1 MALCLALLSLSSS
14 NAQVDSTTGNLV
26 NFTGSPTST
35 TGNWVNGVYVN
46 QICFQSGQPGNCGP
60 NPSIRAESGSIN
72 FSYGTTNLNQVVNI
86 NNALAAAGT
95 GIQLS
100 GFNFGFRAKNGNG
113 WDDGRQDYLSA
124 YVKVYD
130 SAGKVV
136 ENYDYTQY
144 TNRQYNWSDF
154 NFTETFT
161 KPYNTNKLGAAQFG
175 FIGRDNNFWA
185 GNYGPEIMNVSFSLN
200 YRVDPC
206 AANPASS
213 PTCPGFNNLI
223 KTTNVVVPSGISI
236 AGLTTNEAGSSG
248 APTLNVGGVQLST
261 TGGIT
266 APDNVPQVLKD
277 VQAITQQ
284 SQPSQIQQQLASS
297 AVQSQQQ
304 SNKSAPN
311 MSLIMNLIGQIQAA
325 DKATQTAAV
334 QNANQVAATSS
345 AKAQEQAM
353 ATVDNLN
360 AMSMSSSQASQIQTV
375 SAAQMS
381 APPAQ
386 QISTSAV
393 QLQGPTIT
401 SLQSLMMSSTQSTN
415 SSQSIN
421 STTVNTTP
429 QTNQISYQAPTN
441 SNSAFSIASAYSASK
456 NQLGTTYNEQQ
467 LSSLLSIQQ
476 TVAETAPV
484 QFSKIETRPLDADT
498 PMLPNINSMP
508 RSTSVTDIAETK
520 VNIETNQTEQPTET
534 VKKNVQSNELAGG
547 VDIAA
552 MATQPKGFDVY
563 ATTIMKDGTFYVP
576 KDIYGNQK
584 TIDNARALRSLS
596 SDRLHQ
602 DMIDLQYRR

>member
-46 QICFQSGQPGNCGP
+46 QICFQAGQPGNCGP

-113 WDDGRQDYLSA
+113 WDDGRQDYLAA
-124 YVKVYD
+124 YVNIYN

-200 YRVDPC
+200 YRIDPC

-223 KTTNVVVPSGISI
+223 KSTNVVVPSGISI
-236 AGLTTNEAGSSG
+236 AGLTTNDTASSG
-248 APTLNVGGVQLST
+248 TPIINVGGVQLST
-261 TGGIT
+261 SGVIT

-277 VQAITQQ
+277 VQAVTQQ
-284 SQPSQIQQQLASS
+284 SQPAQIQQLPASS

-360 AMSMSSSQASQIQTV
+360 AMSMASSQESQIQTA
-375 SAAQMS
+375 STAQMS

-386 QISTSAV
+386 PTSTSAV
-393 QLQGPTIT
+393 QLQGPTTT
-401 SLQSLMMSSTQSTN
+401 SLQSLMTASTQSM
-415 SSQSIN
+415 N
-421 STTVNTTP
+421 STNVNTAQ
-429 QTNQISYQAPTN
+429 QTNQISYQAPAN
-441 SNSAFSIASAYSASK
+441 SNSVFSMTSAYSASK
-456 NQLGTTYNEQQ
+456 SQASIYNEQQ

-476 TVAETAPV
+476 PIAETAPV
-484 QFSKIETRPLDADT
+484 QMTRIETRSLDAEV
-498 PMLPNINSMP
+498 PVMLVASAMP
-508 RSTSVTDIAETK
+508 RGSSVTEIAETRT
-520 VNIETNQTEQPTET
+520 NIETAQTEQQTET
-534 VKKNVQSNELAGG
+534 VKKNVQPNELAGG
-547 VDIAA
+547 VDIASI
-552 MATQPKGFDVY
+552 ATQPKGFDVY
-563 ATTIMKDGTFYVP
+563 ATTIMKDGAFYAP

-584 TIDNARALRSLS
+584 TIDNARALRQLS

>member
-46 QICFQSGQPGNCGP
+46 QICFQAGQPGNCGP
-60 NPSIRAESGSIN
+60 NPSIRAESGNIN
-72 FSYGTTNLNQVVNI
+72 FSYGTTNLNQVVDI
-86 NNALAAAGT
+86 NNALSAAGT

-154 NFTETFT
+154 NFTETFN

-223 KTTNVVVPSGISI
+223 KSTNVISPSGISI
-236 AGLTTNEAGSSG
+236 AGLTTNDAGSSG
-248 APTLNVGGVQLST
+248 TPIINVGGVQLST
-261 TGGIT
+261 TGVIT
-266 APDNVPQVLKD
+266 APDNIPQVLKD
-277 VQAITQQ
+277 VQAVTQQ
-284 SQPSQIQQQLASS
+284 SQPVQIQQPLASS

-311 MSLIMNLIGQIQAA
+311 MNLIMNLIGQIQAA

-345 AKAQEQAM
+345 ANAQEQSM

-360 AMSMSSSQASQIQTV
+360 AMSMASSQSSQIQTA
-375 SAAQMS
+375 STAQMS

-386 QISTSAV
+386 PTNTSAV
-393 QLQGPTIT
+393 QIQGPTTT
-401 SLQSLMMSSTQSTN
+401 SLQSLMTASTQSMNLNN
-415 SSQSIN
+415 S
-421 STTVNTTP
+421 NTTQ
-429 QTNQISYQAPTN
+429 QTNQISYQAPAN
-441 SNSAFSIASAYSASK
+441 SNSSFLTAANSANR
-456 NQLGTTYNEQQ
+456 NQLGPTYNNQQ
-467 LSSLLSIQQ
+467 LSSILSIQP
-476 TVAETAPV
+476 VAETAPV
-484 QFSKIETRPLDADT
+484 QTTKIETKSLEPDVPA
-498 PMLPNINSMP
+498 MP
-508 RSTSVTDIAETK
+508 ITSSISRSASVTEIVETK
-520 VNIETNQTEQPTET
+520 VNIETNQTEQKTET
-534 VKKNVQSNELAGG
+534 VKKNVEPNDLAGG

-563 ATTIMKDGTFYVP
+563 ATTLMKDGIFYPP

>member
-1 MALCLALLSLSSS
+1 MLLSLSSS
-14 NAQVDSTTGNLV
+14 NAQNVDSTTGNLV
-26 NFTGSPTST
+26 NFTGSPTAT
-35 TGNWVNGVYVN
+35 TGNWVNGVLVN
-46 QICFQSGQPGNCGP
+46 QLCFHAGEPGNCGP
-60 NPSIRAESGSIN
+60 NPSIRAESGNIN
-72 FSYGTTNLNQVVNI
+72 FSYGNVNLNQVVNI

-95 GIQLS
+95 GVQLS

-113 WDDGRQDYLSA
+113 WDDGRQDYLAA
-124 YVKVYD
+124 YVNIYN

-144 TNRQYNWSDF
+144 TNGKYNWSDF

-161 KPYNTNKLGAAQFG
+161 KPYNINKLGAAQFG
-175 FIGRDNNFWA
+175 FVGRDNNFWA

-206 AANPASS
+206 VANPASS

-223 KTTNVVVPSGISI
+223 KSTNVVVPSGISI
-236 AGLTTNEAGSSG
+236 AGLTSNDTASSG
-248 APTLNVGGVQLST
+248 TPIINVGGVQLST
-261 TGGIT
+261 SGVIT

-277 VQAITQQ
+277 VQAVTQQ
-284 SQPSQIQQQLASS
+284 SQPAQIQQPPASS

-360 AMSMSSSQASQIQTV
+360 AMSMASSQESQIQTA
-375 SAAQMS
+375 STAQMS

-386 QISTSAV
+386 PTSTSAV
-393 QLQGPTIT
+393 QLQGPTTT
-401 SLQSLMMSSTQSTN
+401 SLQSLMTASTQSM
-415 SSQSIN
+415 N
-421 STTVNTTP
+421 STNVNTAQ
-429 QTNQISYQAPTN
+429 QTNQISYQAPAN
-441 SNSAFSIASAYSASK
+441 SNSVFSMTSAYSASK
-456 NQLGTTYNEQQ
+456 SQASIYNEQQ

-476 TVAETAPV
+476 PVAETTPV
-484 QFSKIETRPLDADT
+484 QMTRIETRSLDSEV
-498 PMLPNINSMP
+498 PVMLVASAMP
-508 RSTSVTDIAETK
+508 RGSSVTEIAETRT
-520 VNIETNQTEQPTET
+520 VIETAQTEQQTET
-534 VKKNVQSNELAGG
+534 VKKNVQPNELAGG
-547 VDIAA
+547 VDIASI
-552 MATQPKGFDVY
+552 ATQPKGFDVY
-563 ATTIMKDGTFYVP
+563 ATTIMKDGAFYAP

-584 TIDNARALRSLS
+584 TIDNARALRQLS